1 MNFNDSQIMA
11 ISHKEGPCLVVAGP
25 GSGKTAVITH
35 RINELI
41 NSGIPGREILV
52 ITFTKAAAIEM
63 KERFNRLSGNNQVT
77 FGTFHSLFW
86 GILQRELGYKSKDIV
101 MGSARMQILI
111 EAIRMV
117 GLDSTDLSV
126 VNSISNDVTTYRNK
140 GENNFSFIP
149 EAIDREDFFK
159 VYSNFKKLK
168 QKYRVVD
175 FDDML
180 SIAYELFINRP
191 SVLDKWKNRY
201 SYFLVD
207 EMQDMNNLQFDLI
220 KMLSGKTNNIFCVG
234 DDDQSIYGFRGA
246 NPKIMTDFIN
256 NYDNC
261 KRIILNYNYRNPS
274 NVVRAALALIDKNSI
289 RFKKDIIPT
298 NKEGTV
304 NIAET
309 VDEVGEADYIYGMIK
324 SRIAQGIPLDEIA
337 VLYRNHSDAKYL
349 INRLMTEGVPIY
361 LKEATTNFYSHF
373 IIEDIEAYF
382 QIAIGNSTRSRLLR
396 IINRPNRFLHRA
408 SVEKG
413 SRVEDILYFYKDNYS
428 AYQRALA
435 LNSDILLISRMSP
448 YAAINYIRN
457 VMGYDS
463 FLKEEAIRCGTSFD
477 EYTDVLAF
485 LLEIVKDCK
494 NIKQAIDKL
503 NVLRYKVDYE
513 NKNKQVDKSGKVG
526 LYTLH
531 SSKGLE
537 FDTVFILGANE
548 GVIPNNRAD
557 TDEAIEGE
565 RRLFYVG
572 VTRTKTSLFITY
584 TNKKNREK
592 SRFLSEMTIDYSS
605 TSSSKISSNLLDTAS
620 YSSSERIFSRDGA
633 PVSSSKY
640 L

>member
-117 GLDSTDLSV
+117 GLDATDLSV

-140 GENNFSFIP
+140 GENSFSFIP

-191 SVLDKWKNRY
+191 SVLDKWQNRY

-274 NVVRAALALIDKNSI
+274 NVVKAALALIDKNSI

-620 YSSSERIFSRDGA
+620 YSSSERMFSRDGA

>member
-101 MGSARMQILI
+101 MGSARQQILI

-117 GLDSTDLSV
+117 GLDATDLSV

-140 GENNFSFIP
+140 GENSFSFIP

-274 NVVRAALALIDKNSI
+274 NVVKAALALIDKNSI

-463 FLKEEAIRCGTSFD
+463 FLKEEAIRCGTAFD

-620 YSSSERIFSRDGA
+620 YSSSERMFSRDGA